1 MTRVTEI
8 DSLKKQIKQ
17 SKSVFEEAQQT
28 HQSLEQAIASK
39 DEEIDELK
47 HKLENIAT
55 QNSLIGEN

>member
-28 HQSLEQAIASK
+28 HQSLEQAITSK

>member
-1 MTRVTEI
+1 MARVTEI

-28 HQSLEQAIASK
+28 QQSLEQVVASK

>member
-28 HQSLEQAIASK
+28 HQSLEQVIASK